1 MDAFLALLGPEIE
14 DASEET
20 FTLFS
25 QSRSLS
31 QDLGMLD
38 PTATSVDITINN
50 RDFTITQSPGLLQS
64 NREGGTT
71 GAAVWRTSIF
81 LAKWLESTKCPLFE
95 QRVLEKGSTVLE
107 LGSGISGLTAS
118 VLAPKITRFVATDQA
133 YALKL
138 LGQNIDSNVPTLRRK
153 SAAPT
158 YRIDILP
165 LDWEQDDVRSFLSSH
180 ELSADVD
187 LVLASDCIY
196 NYALIDSFVDVC
208 AEICQ
213 SRTHAD
219 EGGGQETAPTV
230 CIIAQ
235 QLRQPDVFE
244 QWLEEFMRKFRV
256 WRVAEE
262 LLGGEV
268 EGGKGFCIHVG
279 VLR

>member
-1 MDAFLALLGPEIE
+1 MDGFLALLGPEIE
-14 DASEET
+14 DAAEET

-25 QSRSLS
+25 QDHAS

-38 PTATSVDITINN
+38 PSAVTVDITIGT

-81 LAKWLESTKCPLFE
+81 LAKWLDSTKCPLFE
-95 QRVLEKGSTVLE
+95 RGVLSKGSAVLE

-118 VLAPKITRFVATDQA
+118 ILAPNITRFVATDQP
-133 YALKL
+133 YALRL
-138 LGQNIDSNVPTLRRK
+138 LRQNIDSNLPTSRK
-153 SAAPT
+153 KLGTSKCQ
-158 YRIDILP
+158 IDTLP
-165 LDWEQDDVRSFLSSH
+165 LDWEQDDVPSFLSSH
-180 ELSADVD
+180 DLATGVDV
-187 LVLASDCIY
+187 VLASDCVY
-196 NYALIDSFVDVC
+196 NYALIEPFVNVC

-213 SRTHAD
+213 TRKHAEHD
-219 EGGGQETAPTV
+219 GEQVERPTL

-256 WRVAEE
+256 WRVPED
-262 LLGGEV
+262 LLGG
-268 EGGKGFCIHVG
+268 GADRGKGFCIHVG

>member
-1 MDAFLALLGPEIE
+1 MDGFLALLGPGIE
-14 DASEET
+14 DAAEET

-25 QSRSLS
+25 QDHAS

-38 PTATSVDITINN
+38 PSAVTVDITIGT
-50 RDFTITQSPGLLQS
+50 RDFTISQSPGLLQS

-81 LAKWLESTKCPLFE
+81 LAKWLGSAQCPLFE
-95 QRVLEKGSTVLE
+95 QGVLGKGSTVLE

-118 VLAPKITRFVATDQA
+118 VLASKITRFIATDQA

-138 LGQNIDSNVPTLRRK
+138 LRQNIDTNLPSARK
-153 SAAPT
+153 KTTVSSCRVDT
-158 YRIDILP
+158 LP
-165 LDWEQDDVRSFLSSH
+165 LDWEQDDVPSFLSSH
-180 ELSADVD
+180 DLSTGVEV
-187 LVLASDCIY
+187 VLASDCVY
-196 NYALIDSFVDVC
+196 NYALIEPFVNVC

-213 SRTHAD
+213 TRQHA
-219 EGGGQETAPTV
+219 EQAEQRAERPTL

-256 WRVAEE
+256 WRLSEE
-262 LLGGEV
+262 LLGGEADR
-268 EGGKGFCIHVG
+268 GKGFCMHVG